1 MKVICKSFELSKA
14 RNATQHK
21 YLSKPP
27 AQREGALLQS
37 ASSFRVCLK
46 RSLDDISRGR
56 SEPHTR
62 PSKGINRFF
71 SFPRSSPGPAEWRVA
86 GKRWRGSGT
95 CCSPAPSRPLLSRG
109 AGPLRSFPPL
119 GPLQL
124 AEKAQPQVPGRP
136 ASSGGDSRLLAG
148 AAGPRAAGGRPA
160 VESRAHR
167 LGVPRSPARPAVH
180 LGPRAPGPSRGAP
193 RSTATGPGLCSPL
206 LRPAPPFAGSRRR
219 PRLPLPPPS
228 GLAAQARQ
236 REGPRAAAA
245 HPGAPPPRPMRPPPV
260 LTERRLAGLP
270 SPSGDRHTPPRAQ
283 FSPYAPAGDSFRALS
298 SHRRPRGREAKLAS
312 ALPPRAWPR
321 GVDPAVQGGESAHQG
336 CLQSARCAPSGRAL
350 KL

>member
-21 YLSKPP
+21 YSSKPP

-37 ASSFRVCLK
+37 ASSFRACLK

-136 ASSGGDSRLLAG
+136 ASSGGTAASSQGPRGPGPPGGGRLSSPAPTAWGFRAALRARPSTSDLALRV
-148 AAGPRAAGGRPA
+148 RAAGGRALRPPGLDFA
-160 VESRAHR
+160 RPCFAPPRPSRGPGDAPGCR
-167 LGVPRSPARPAVH
+167 SRRPPGSPRRPGSVRGPARPPPTRVRLHPGRCARRPCSQSVAWRAS
-180 LGPRAPGPSRGAP
+180 RAPQGT
-193 RSTATGPGLCSPL
+193 STH
-206 LRPAPPFAGSRRR
+206 R
-219 PRLPLPPPS
+219 
-228 GLAAQARQ
+228 
-236 REGPRAAAA
+236 
-245 HPGAPPPRPMRPPPV
+245 
-260 LTERRLAGLP
+260 
-270 SPSGDRHTPPRAQ
+270 
-283 FSPYAPAGDSFRALS
+283 RALS
-298 SHRRPRGREAKLAS
+298 FLLTPLRGTVSGRSAATGGREGERPNS
-312 ALPPRAWPR
+312 PPRSHPGPGR
-321 GVDPAVQGGESAHQG
+321 GALTPPCRAARARTRAACSQHAVLLREE
-336 CLQSARCAPSGRAL
+336 P
-350 KL
+350 